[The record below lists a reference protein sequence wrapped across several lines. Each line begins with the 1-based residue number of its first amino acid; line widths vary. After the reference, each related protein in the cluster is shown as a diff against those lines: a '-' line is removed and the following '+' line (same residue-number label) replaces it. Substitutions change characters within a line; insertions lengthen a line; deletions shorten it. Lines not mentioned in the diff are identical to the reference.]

1 MTIKKISV
9 FCGAHLGKSPDYK
22 IAAEQIGK
30 MMAEKDLE
38 VIFGG
43 GNVGLM
49 KVVADTAVDNGGRAT
64 GITLKS
70 LHEFELTNPN
80 IDETIITYSL
90 FERKEKFL
98 DMSDAFIVL
107 PGGVGSMDE
116 LLEVM
121 VSNQLGG
128 INKPVGLLNINGY
141 YDGFL
146 SWLQHSVDEEF
157 VSIENQNQI
166 LIHDD
171 PKELLEMILLPLVG
185 SSKVLFP
192 AAVPAEISTY
202 PLLSPVSFTFD
213 ILYQVFY
220 YLAFAVVNGDSAKA
234 AKT

>member
-9 FCGAHLGKSPDYK
+9 FCGAHLGKSPEYK

-30 MMAEKDLE
+30 LMAEKNLE

-49 KVVADTAVDNGGRAT
+49 KVVADTAIENGGKVT
-64 GITLKS
+64 GITLRS
-70 LHEFELTNPN
+70 LHEFELTNPIIN
-80 IDETIITYSL
+80 ETIITNSL

-128 INKPVGLLNINGY
+128 INKPLGLLNIDGY

-146 SWLQHSVDEEF
+146 EWLQRSVDDEF
-157 VSIENQNQI
+157 VSIENQKQVLVSNNAQ
-166 LIHDD
+166 
-171 PKELLEMILLPLVG
+171 ELLEIILSAQMP
-185 SSKVLFP
+185 SSDTWIDRLNVDFP
-192 AAVPAEISTY
+192 K
-202 PLLSPVSFTFD
+202 D
-213 ILYQVFY
+213 
-220 YLAFAVVNGDSAKA
+220 
-234 AKT
+234 

>member
-9 FCGAHLGKSPDYK
+9 FCGAHLGKSTEYK

-30 MMAEKDLE
+30 LMAEKNLE

-49 KVVADTAVDNGGRAT
+49 KVVADTAIENGGKVT
-64 GITLKS
+64 GITLRS
-70 LHEFELTNPN
+70 LHEFELTNPIIN
-80 IDETIITYSL
+80 ETIITNSL

-128 INKPVGLLNINGY
+128 INKPVGLLNIDGY

-146 SWLQHSVDEEF
+146 EWLQRSVDDEF
-157 VSIENQNQI
+157 VSIENQKQVLVSNNAE
-166 LIHDD
+166 
-171 PKELLEMILLPLVG
+171 ELLEIILSAQMP
-185 SSKVLFP
+185 SSDTWIDRLNVDFP
-192 AAVPAEISTY
+192 K
-202 PLLSPVSFTFD
+202 D
-213 ILYQVFY
+213 
-220 YLAFAVVNGDSAKA
+220 
-234 AKT
+234 

>member
-9 FCGAHLGKSPDYK
+9 FCGAHLGKSPEYK

-30 MMAEKDLE
+30 LMAEKNLE

-49 KVVADTAVDNGGRAT
+49 KVVADTAIENGGKVT
-64 GITLKS
+64 GITLRS
-70 LHEFELTNPN
+70 LHEFELTNPIIN
-80 IDETIITYSL
+80 ETIITNSL

-98 DMSDAFIVL
+98 DMSDAFIIL

-128 INKPVGLLNINGY
+128 INKPVGLINIDGY

-146 SWLQHSVDEEF
+146 EWLQRSVDDEF
-157 VSIENQNQI
+157 VSIENQKQVLVSNNAE
-166 LIHDD
+166 
-171 PKELLEMILLPLVG
+171 ELLEIILSAQMP
-185 SSKVLFP
+185 SSDTWIERLNVDFP
-192 AAVPAEISTY
+192 K
-202 PLLSPVSFTFD
+202 D
-213 ILYQVFY
+213 
-220 YLAFAVVNGDSAKA
+220 
-234 AKT
+234 

>member
-9 FCGAHLGKSPDYK
+9 FCGAHLGKSLEYK

-30 MMAEKDLE
+30 LMAEKNLE

-49 KVVADTAVDNGGRAT
+49 KVVADTAIENGGKVT
-64 GITLKS
+64 GITLRS
-70 LHEFELTNPN
+70 LHEFELTNPIIN
-80 IDETIITYSL
+80 ETIITNSL

-128 INKPVGLLNINGY
+128 INKPVGLLNIDGY

-146 SWLQHSVDEEF
+146 EWLQRSVDDEF
-157 VSIENQNQI
+157 VSIENQKQVLVSNNAE
-166 LIHDD
+166 
-171 PKELLEMILLPLVG
+171 ELLEIILSTQMP
-185 SSKVLFP
+185 SSDTWIERLNVDFP
-192 AAVPAEISTY
+192 K
-202 PLLSPVSFTFD
+202 D
-213 ILYQVFY
+213 
-220 YLAFAVVNGDSAKA
+220 
-234 AKT
+234 

>member
-22 IAAEQIGK
+22 IAAQQIGK
-30 MMAEKDLE
+30 AMAEKGLE

-49 KVVADTAVDNGGRAT
+49 KVVADTAIENGGKVT
-64 GITLKS
+64 GITLRS
-70 LHEFELTNPN
+70 LHEFELTNPIIN
-80 IDETIITYSL
+80 ETIITNSL

-128 INKPVGLLNINGY
+128 INKPVGLLNIDGY

-146 SWLQHSVDEEF
+146 EWLQRSDDDEF
-157 VSIENQNQI
+157 VSIENQKQVLVSNNAE
-166 LIHDD
+166 
-171 PKELLEMILLPLVG
+171 ELLEIILSAQMP
-185 SSKVLFP
+185 SSDTWIDRLNVDFP
-192 AAVPAEISTY
+192 K
-202 PLLSPVSFTFD
+202 D
-213 ILYQVFY
+213 
-220 YLAFAVVNGDSAKA
+220 
-234 AKT
+234 

>member
-9 FCGAHLGKSPDYK
+9 FCGAHLGKSPEYK

-30 MMAEKDLE
+30 LMAEKNLE

-49 KVVADTAVDNGGRAT
+49 KVVADTVIENGGKVT
-64 GITLKS
+64 GITLRS
-70 LHEFELTNPN
+70 LHEFELTNPIIN
-80 IDETIITYSL
+80 ETIITNSL

-98 DMSDAFIVL
+98 DISDAFIVL

-128 INKPVGLLNINGY
+128 INKPVGLLNIDGY

-146 SWLQHSVDEEF
+146 EWLQRSVDDEF
-157 VSIENQNQI
+157 VSIENQKQVLVSNNAE
-166 LIHDD
+166 
-171 PKELLEMILLPLVG
+171 ELLEIILSAQMP
-185 SSKVLFP
+185 SSDTWIERLNVDFP
-192 AAVPAEISTY
+192 K
-202 PLLSPVSFTFD
+202 D
-213 ILYQVFY
+213 
-220 YLAFAVVNGDSAKA
+220 
-234 AKT
+234 

>member
-9 FCGAHLGKSPDYK
+9 FCGAHVGKSPNYK
-22 IAAEQIGK
+22 TAAEQIGK
-30 MMAEKDLE
+30 LIAEKGLE

-49 KVVADTAVDNGGRAT
+49 KIVADTAIKNGGTVT

-80 IDETIITYSL
+80 INEIIITHSL

-98 DMSDAFIVL
+98 GMSDAFIVL

-128 INKPVGLLNINGY
+128 INKPVGLLNTNGY
-141 YDGFL
+141 YNGFL
-146 SWLQHSVDEEF
+146 DWLQRSVDDEF
-157 VSIENQNQI
+157 VSQENQRQI
-166 LIHDD
+166 HVSEN
-171 PKELLEMILLPLVG
+171 PKELLEMIL
-185 SSKVLFP
+185 
-192 AAVPAEISTY
+192 
-202 PLLSPVSFTFD
+202 
-213 ILYQVFY
+213 
-220 YLAFAVVNGDSAKA
+220 SAKMPSSDTWIERLNVDFP
-234 AKT
+234 KD

>member
-9 FCGAHLGKSPDYK
+9 FCGAHLGKSPEYK

-30 MMAEKDLE
+30 LMAEKNLE

-49 KVVADTAVDNGGRAT
+49 KVVADTAIENGGKVT

-70 LHEFELTNPN
+70 LHEFELTNPIIN
-80 IDETIITYSL
+80 ETIITNSL

-128 INKPVGLLNINGY
+128 INKPVGLLNIDGY

-146 SWLQHSVDEEF
+146 EWLQRSVDDEF
-157 VSIENQNQI
+157 VSIENQKQVLVSNNAE
-166 LIHDD
+166 
-171 PKELLEMILLPLVG
+171 ELLEIILSTQMP
-185 SSKVLFP
+185 SSDTWIERLNVDFP
-192 AAVPAEISTY
+192 K
-202 PLLSPVSFTFD
+202 D
-213 ILYQVFY
+213 
-220 YLAFAVVNGDSAKA
+220 
-234 AKT
+234 

>member
-9 FCGAHLGKSPDYK
+9 FCGAHLGKSPEYK

-30 MMAEKDLE
+30 LMAEKNLE

-49 KVVADTAVDNGGRAT
+49 KVVADTAIQNGGKVT
-64 GITLKS
+64 GITLRS
-70 LHEFELTNPN
+70 LHEFELTNPIIN
-80 IDETIITYSL
+80 ETIITNSL

-128 INKPVGLLNINGY
+128 INKPVGLLNIDGY

-146 SWLQHSVDEEF
+146 EWLQRSVDDEF
-157 VSIENQNQI
+157 VSIENQKQVLVSNNAE
-166 LIHDD
+166 
-171 PKELLEMILLPLVG
+171 ELLEIILSAQMP
-185 SSKVLFP
+185 SSDTWIDRLNVDFP
-192 AAVPAEISTY
+192 K
-202 PLLSPVSFTFD
+202 D
-213 ILYQVFY
+213 
-220 YLAFAVVNGDSAKA
+220 
-234 AKT
+234 

>member
-1 MTIKKISV
+1 MTVKKISV
-9 FCGAHLGKSPDYK
+9 FCGAHLGKSPEYK

-30 MMAEKDLE
+30 LMAEKNLE

-49 KVVADTAVDNGGRAT
+49 KVVADTAIENGGKVT
-64 GITLKS
+64 GITLRS
-70 LHEFELTNPN
+70 LHEFELTNPIIN
-80 IDETIITYSL
+80 ETIITNSL

-128 INKPVGLLNINGY
+128 INKPVGLLNIDGY

-146 SWLQHSVDEEF
+146 EWLQRSVDDEF
-157 VSIENQNQI
+157 VSIENQKQVLVSNNAE
-166 LIHDD
+166 
-171 PKELLEMILLPLVG
+171 ELLEIILSAQMP
-185 SSKVLFP
+185 SSDTWIDRLNVDFP
-192 AAVPAEISTY
+192 K
-202 PLLSPVSFTFD
+202 D
-213 ILYQVFY
+213 
-220 YLAFAVVNGDSAKA
+220 
-234 AKT
+234 

>member
-22 IAAEQIGK
+22 IAAQQIGK
-30 MMAEKDLE
+30 AMAEKGLE

-49 KVVADTAVDNGGRAT
+49 KVVADTAIENGGKAT

-80 IDETIITYSL
+80 INETIITHS
-90 FERKEKFL
+90 
-98 DMSDAFIVL
+98 
-107 PGGVGSMDE
+107 
-116 LLEVM
+116 LEVM

-157 VSIENQNQI
+157 VSLENQNQV
-166 LIHDD
+166 LVHND
-171 PKELLEMILLPLVG
+171 PKELLEMVLSAEMP
-185 SSKVLFP
+185 SSDKWIERLNVDFSKIP
-192 AAVPAEISTY
+192 K
-202 PLLSPVSFTFD
+202 D
-213 ILYQVFY
+213 
-220 YLAFAVVNGDSAKA
+220 
-234 AKT
+234 

>member
-9 FCGAHLGKSPDYK
+9 FCGAHVGKSPNYK
-22 IAAEQIGK
+22 TAAEQIG
-30 MMAEKDLE
+30 MLIAEKGLE

-49 KVVADTAVDNGGRAT
+49 KIVADTAIKNGGTVT

-80 IDETIITYSL
+80 INEIIITHSL

-98 DMSDAFIVL
+98 GMSDAFIVL

-128 INKPVGLLNINGY
+128 INKPVGLLNTNGY
-141 YDGFL
+141 YNGFL
-146 SWLQHSVDEEF
+146 DWLQRSVDDEF
-157 VSIENQNQI
+157 VSQENQRQI
-166 LIHDD
+166 HVSEN
-171 PKELLEMILLPLVG
+171 PKELLEMIL
-185 SSKVLFP
+185 
-192 AAVPAEISTY
+192 
-202 PLLSPVSFTFD
+202 
-213 ILYQVFY
+213 
-220 YLAFAVVNGDSAKA
+220 SAKMPSSDTWIERLNVEFP
-234 AKT
+234 KD

>member
-9 FCGAHLGKSPDYK
+9 FCGAHLGKSPEYK

-30 MMAEKDLE
+30 LMAEKNLE

-49 KVVADTAVDNGGRAT
+49 KVVADTAIENGGKVT
-64 GITLKS
+64 GITLRS
-70 LHEFELTNPN
+70 LHEFELTNPIIN
-80 IDETIITYSL
+80 ETIITNSL

-98 DMSDAFIVL
+98 DMSDAFIIL

-128 INKPVGLLNINGY
+128 INKPVGLLNIDGY

-146 SWLQHSVDEEF
+146 EWLQRSVDDEF
-157 VSIENQNQI
+157 VSIENQKQVLVSNNAE
-166 LIHDD
+166 
-171 PKELLEMILLPLVG
+171 ELLEIILSAQMP
-185 SSKVLFP
+185 SSDTWIDRLNVDFP
-192 AAVPAEISTY
+192 K
-202 PLLSPVSFTFD
+202 D
-213 ILYQVFY
+213 
-220 YLAFAVVNGDSAKA
+220 
-234 AKT
+234 

>member
-9 FCGAHLGKSPDYK
+9 FCGAHLGKSPEYK

-30 MMAEKDLE
+30 LMAEKNLE

-49 KVVADTAVDNGGRAT
+49 KVVADTAIENGGKVT
-64 GITLKS
+64 GITLRS
-70 LHEFELTNPN
+70 LHEFELTNPIIN
-80 IDETIITYSL
+80 ETIITNSL

-128 INKPVGLLNINGY
+128 INKPVGLLNIDGY

-146 SWLQHSVDEEF
+146 EWLQRSVDDEF
-157 VSIENQNQI
+157 VSIENQKQVLVSNNAE
-166 LIHDD
+166 
-171 PKELLEMILLPLVG
+171 ELLETILSAQMP
-185 SSKVLFP
+185 SSDTWIDRLNVDFP
-192 AAVPAEISTY
+192 K
-202 PLLSPVSFTFD
+202 D
-213 ILYQVFY
+213 
-220 YLAFAVVNGDSAKA
+220 
-234 AKT
+234 

>member
-9 FCGAHLGKSPDYK
+9 FCGAHLGKSPEYK

-30 MMAEKDLE
+30 LMAEKNLE

-49 KVVADTAVDNGGRAT
+49 KVVADTAIKNGGKVT
-64 GITLKS
+64 GITLRS
-70 LHEFELTNPN
+70 LHEFELTNPIIN
-80 IDETIITYSL
+80 ETIITNSL

-128 INKPVGLLNINGY
+128 INKPVGLLNIDGY

-146 SWLQHSVDEEF
+146 EWLQRSVDDEF
-157 VSIENQNQI
+157 VSIENQKQVLVSNNAE
-166 LIHDD
+166 
-171 PKELLEMILLPLVG
+171 ELLEIILSAQMP
-185 SSKVLFP
+185 SSDTWIDRLNVDFP
-192 AAVPAEISTY
+192 K
-202 PLLSPVSFTFD
+202 D
-213 ILYQVFY
+213 
-220 YLAFAVVNGDSAKA
+220 
-234 AKT
+234 

>member
-9 FCGAHLGKSPDYK
+9 FCGAHLGKSPEYK

-30 MMAEKDLE
+30 LMAEKNLE

-49 KVVADTAVDNGGRAT
+49 KVVADTAIENGGKVT

-70 LHEFELTNPN
+70 LHEFELTNPIIN
-80 IDETIITYSL
+80 ETIITNSL

-128 INKPVGLLNINGY
+128 INKPVGLLNIDGY

-146 SWLQHSVDEEF
+146 EWLQRSVDDEF
-157 VSIENQNQI
+157 VSIENHKQVLVSNNAE
-166 LIHDD
+166 
-171 PKELLEMILLPLVG
+171 ELLEIILSTQMP
-185 SSKVLFP
+185 SSDTWIERLNVDFP
-192 AAVPAEISTY
+192 K
-202 PLLSPVSFTFD
+202 D
-213 ILYQVFY
+213 
-220 YLAFAVVNGDSAKA
+220 
-234 AKT
+234 

>member
-9 FCGAHLGKSPDYK
+9 FCGAHLGKSPEYK
-22 IAAEQIGK
+22 NAAEQIGRL
-30 MMAEKDLE
+30 MADKDLE

-49 KVVADTAVDNGGRAT
+49 KVVSDTAINCGGRVT

-80 IDETIITYSL
+80 ITETIITHSL

-98 DMSDAFIVL
+98 DISDAFIVL

-128 INKPVGLLNINGY
+128 INKPVGLLNTNGY
-141 YDGFL
+141 YNSFID
-146 SWLQHSVDEEF
+146 WLQRSVDDEF
-157 VSIENQNQI
+157 VSVENQKQVLVSAN
-166 LIHDD
+166 
-171 PKELLEMILLPLVG
+171 PEELLEMILEMQMP
-185 SSKVLFP
+185 SSETWIDRLNVDFP
-192 AAVPAEISTY
+192 K
-202 PLLSPVSFTFD
+202 D
-213 ILYQVFY
+213 
-220 YLAFAVVNGDSAKA
+220 
-234 AKT
+234 

>member
-9 FCGAHLGKSPDYK
+9 FCGAHLGKSPEYK

-30 MMAEKDLE
+30 LMAEKNLE

-49 KVVADTAVDNGGRAT
+49 KVVADTAIENGGKVT
-64 GITLKS
+64 GITLRS
-70 LHEFELTNPN
+70 LHEFELTNPIIN
-80 IDETIITYSL
+80 ETIITNSL

-128 INKPVGLLNINGY
+128 INKPVGLLNIDGY

-146 SWLQHSVDEEF
+146 EWLQRSVDDGF
-157 VSIENQNQI
+157 VSIENQKQVLVSNNAE
-166 LIHDD
+166 
-171 PKELLEMILLPLVG
+171 ELLEIILSAQMP
-185 SSKVLFP
+185 SSDTWIDRLNVDFP
-192 AAVPAEISTY
+192 K
-202 PLLSPVSFTFD
+202 D
-213 ILYQVFY
+213 
-220 YLAFAVVNGDSAKA
+220 
-234 AKT
+234 

>member
-9 FCGAHLGKSPDYK
+9 FCGAHVGKSHSYK
-22 IAAEQIGK
+22 TAAEQIG
-30 MMAEKDLE
+30 MLIAEKGLE

-49 KVVADTAVDNGGRAT
+49 KIVADTAIKNGGTVT

-80 IDETIITYSL
+80 INEIIITHSL

-98 DMSDAFIVL
+98 EMSDAFIVL

-128 INKPVGLLNINGY
+128 INKPVGLLNTNGY
-141 YDGFL
+141 YNGFL
-146 SWLQHSVDEEF
+146 DWLQRSVDDEF
-157 VSIENQNQI
+157 VSQENQRQI
-166 LIHDD
+166 YISEN
-171 PKELLEMILLPLVG
+171 PKELLEMIL
-185 SSKVLFP
+185 
-192 AAVPAEISTY
+192 
-202 PLLSPVSFTFD
+202 
-213 ILYQVFY
+213 
-220 YLAFAVVNGDSAKA
+220 SAKMPSSDTWIERLNVDFP
-234 AKT
+234 KD

>member
-9 FCGAHLGKSPDYK
+9 FCGAHLGKSPEYE

-30 MMAEKDLE
+30 LMAEKNLE

-49 KVVADTAVDNGGRAT
+49 KVVADTAIENGGKVT
-64 GITLKS
+64 GITLRS
-70 LHEFELTNPN
+70 LHEFELTNPIIN
-80 IDETIITYSL
+80 ETIITNSL

-128 INKPVGLLNINGY
+128 INKPVGLLNIDGY

-146 SWLQHSVDEEF
+146 EWLQRSVDDEF
-157 VSIENQNQI
+157 VSIENQKQVLVSNNAE
-166 LIHDD
+166 
-171 PKELLEMILLPLVG
+171 ELLEIILSAQMP
-185 SSKVLFP
+185 SSDTWIDRLNVDFP
-192 AAVPAEISTY
+192 K
-202 PLLSPVSFTFD
+202 D
-213 ILYQVFY
+213 
-220 YLAFAVVNGDSAKA
+220 
-234 AKT
+234 

>member
-9 FCGAHLGKSPDYK
+9 FCGAHLGKSPEYE

-30 MMAEKDLE
+30 LMAEKNLE

-49 KVVADTAVDNGGRAT
+49 KVVADTAIKNGGRVT
-64 GITLKS
+64 GITLRS
-70 LHEFELTNPN
+70 LHEFELTNPIIN
-80 IDETIITYSL
+80 ETIITNSL

-128 INKPVGLLNINGY
+128 INKPVGLLNIDGY

-146 SWLQHSVDEEF
+146 EWLQRSVDDEF
-157 VSIENQNQI
+157 VSIENQKQVLVSNNAE
-166 LIHDD
+166 
-171 PKELLEMILLPLVG
+171 ELLEIILSAQMP
-185 SSKVLFP
+185 SSDTWIDRLNVDFP
-192 AAVPAEISTY
+192 K
-202 PLLSPVSFTFD
+202 D
-213 ILYQVFY
+213 
-220 YLAFAVVNGDSAKA
+220 
-234 AKT
+234 